1 MRIIDVTLRDGGH
14 AKNFDWPLVYARDHY
29 KNVCKIPEIKFI
41 ELGYWKQESKS
52 NNIFYNLN
60 FETVKKI
67 TEGKKLKNVSIMI
80 DYHYCS
86 KKLSDYP
93 RFNQKEIG
101 MIRICARK
109 EDIPKALE
117 FAEILKK
124 YTKINVSFNVFNS
137 TNYSEVE
144 LIKTCKLVAK
154 YNLDYVYFADT
165 HGDMDLEKVFLR
177 FKKAISI
184 LNKSGIKVGMH
195 LHDHSGKA
203 YFNYRQLKKYKIDM
217 CDASLRGMGKG
228 YGNLKLEYIV
238 KSNYLFF
245 LADLIKRYESLL
257 TMPQNIYTLITSFYK
272 ISDNYAS
279 EAKKLNISIIKF
291 INICLK
297 IKSKYKDNYNSK
309 FLQKYKFKN

>member
-1 MRIIDVTLRDGGH
+1 
-14 AKNFDWPLVYARDHY
+14 
-29 KNVCKIPEIKFI
+29 
-41 ELGYWKQESKS
+41 
-52 NNIFYNLN
+52 
-60 FETVKKI
+60 
-67 TEGKKLKNVSIMI
+67 
-80 DYHYCS
+80 
-86 KKLSDYP
+86 
-93 RFNQKEIG
+93 
-101 MIRICARK
+101 
-109 EDIPKALE
+109 
-117 FAEILKK
+117 
-124 YTKINVSFNVFNS
+124 
-137 TNYSEVE
+137 
-144 LIKTCKLVAK
+144 
-154 YNLDYVYFADT
+154 
-165 HGDMDLEKVFLR
+165 MDLEKVFLR

-184 LNKSGIKVGMH
+184 LNKSGKKVGMH

-245 LADLIKRYESLL
+245 LSDLIKRYDNLL

-297 IKSKYKDNYNSK
+297 IKSKYKDNYNSNL
-309 FLQKYKFKN
+309 LQKYKFKN